1 MYPLSRESP
10 FERTDATARMSR
22 RASLI
27 GRVTCRGPSTMRI
40 PSGRTKLCLAIDH
53 RTERPISSGKA
64 AEASA
69 VSHQREGSSGIRG
82 QVATGKQQRHQRTV
96 SSVKAGDAAPLTTEA
111 KA

>member
-1 MYPLSRESP
+1 
-10 FERTDATARMSR
+10 
-22 RASLI
+22 
-27 GRVTCRGPSTMRI
+27 MRI

-69 VSHQREGSSGIRG
+69 VSHQREDSSDIRG
-82 QVATGKQQRHQRTV
+82 QAATGKQQRHQRTV
-96 SSVKAGDAAPLTTEA
+96 SSVKAGDAAPLTTAA